1 MRSETKEELIEIIEE
16 LQDKLE
22 IAENDVDYWQ
32 KEYFEI
38 NEIKEDLEEQL
49 EECSNIKGITDL
61 DNFKFEL
68 SKENLDSE
76 ELLSFINNYV
86 NFKND

>member
-1 MRSETKEELIEIIEE
+1 MRSKTKEELIEIIQE

-32 KEYFEI
+32 KEYFEMV
-38 NEIKEDLEEQL
+38 EIKEDLEGQL
-49 EECSNIKGITDL
+49 EECTNVKGINDL

-76 ELLSFINNYV
+76 ELINFINNYV